1 MSKQIL
7 REVCR
12 DRHRTIANSMI
23 TPLKDRCGVTD
34 LNDIRPDNMCLCSEF
49 QNDNGV
55 DFSIWTLGQGG

>member
-34 LNDIRPDNMCLCSEF
+34 LSDIRE
-49 QNDNGV
+49 
-55 DFSIWTLGQGG
+55 SIQHRSVL